1 MLMIFLYGKNTVLEI
16 FEFYGSR
23 ILENQIARVF
33 NVELLQDYLIVYLY
47 DDLVSWVK
55 PNE

>member
-1 MLMIFLYGKNTVLEI
+1 MLMIFLYEKNTVLEI

-33 NVELLQDYLIVYLY
+33 NVEFLQDYLIVYLY